1 MPWFEVKKGGDGSRK
16 FMENPCINMQMNVF
30 HNNNNNKQMILHF
43 KLIYQM
49 QNKREQVKKNA
60 GQLDSGTYPSSHD
73 QLPGFQSEKKMLD
86 GSAEGAPD

>member
-1 MPWFEVKKGGDGSRK
+1 MAQGIYGVKP
-16 FMENPCINMQMNVF
+16 NPCINMQMNVF
-30 HNNNNNKQMILHF
+30 HNNNKNKQINSSLQIDLPSAT
-43 KLIYQM
+43 KKQ
-49 QNKREQVKKNA
+49 EQVKKNA